1 MDFVAIDFE
10 TANGKRD
17 SACSLAL
24 TVVQNNQIVDELYS
38 LIKPESDFFWRNIQI
53 HGIKPEMVADSPKFN
68 ELWPHIQQFFGPDQ
82 IVVAHNARFDNSVL
96 KKTLEHYQLPEPH
109 YLSLDTLATSRAF
122 YKGLP
127 NYRLNTVC
135 DALNIK
141 LEHHHNALD
150 DCEACANILLEQID
164 HFGTP
169 ALKPYVQ
176 SV

>member
-24 TVVQNNQIVDELYS
+24 TIVQNNQIVDELYS
-38 LIKPESDFFWRNIQI
+38 L
-53 HGIKPEMVADSPKFN
+53 IKPEMVADSPKFN

-135 DALNIK
+135 DALDIN

-150 DCEACANILLEQID
+150 DCEACANILLEQTD